1 MSDAVVAAYSAT
13 GSAWESGPGRL
24 YNRLAGILVASSPV
38 ALAGRTVLDLG
49 AGTGAASR
57 AIAAAGGRPVALDA
71 AVGMLDVDRTTR
83 PPAMA
88 ADVRALP
95 VRDGAVEGVV
105 AAFSLNHV
113 DDPVAAL
120 RECRRVCAPGAPV
133 VVSSY
138 AVDEPH
144 PVRDAVADAL
154 AEHGFRP
161 APWTDTLYRDVV
173 PLLADPARCR
183 ELAILTG
190 LDADVR
196 VVDVAFPDLAPG
208 DLVAWRL
215 GMPQHAP
222 FVAELP
228 APARDGVRARA
239 LELLG
244 DAPPLVRRII
254 VLTAVV

>member
-1 MSDAVVAAYSAT
+1 VSDAVVAAYSAT
-13 GSAWESGPGRL
+13 GGAWESGPGRL
-24 YNRLAGILVASSPV
+24 YNRLAEVLVSSSPV
-38 ALAGRTVLDLG
+38 PLAGRTVLDLG

-57 AIAAAGGRPVALDA
+57 AIAAAGGRALALDA
-71 AVGMLDVDRTTR
+71 AVGMLDVDRSAR

-88 ADVRALP
+88 ADVRVLP
-95 VRDGAVEGVV
+95 VRDAAVDGVV

-133 VVSSY
+133 VFSSY

-144 PVRDAVADAL
+144 PVKAAVAGAL
-154 AEHGFRP
+154 AEHGFRLE
-161 APWTDTLYRDVV
+161 PWADTLFRDVV
-173 PLLADPARCR
+173 PLLADPTRCL
-183 ELAILTG
+183 EMTVLAG
-190 LDADVR
+190 LDAAAR
-196 VVDVAFPDLAPG
+196 VVDVAFPELAPR

-222 FVAELP
+222 FVATLP

-239 LELLG
+239 LERLG

-254 VLTAVV
+254 VVTAVV